1 MGIPRNSNGNGGI
14 PTAVPSSGSSDAP
27 KNDVQRQVRK
37 QKPNSSVEST
47 SQLKKSNDT
56 KPKRQYTPE
65 QIEYIKKERLRR
77 KQESEKN
84 ERILQQKKR
93 QDDEEQLKL
102 QRRKEDAQKV
112 RRQSEQKQDNHRNNE
127 LLSHDDNSNDE
138 YTIDPVTGVKYK
150 KLPAASKDVIRAD
163 KKSGGLGIEQLR
175 NMIPEADF
183 DLNDLDGA
191 ANSFLAHLRVPPDKE
206 EMKRLR
212 EEKIARAKAQ
222 NDEYKQKET
231 ELEEKYGSLEADPD
245 EVWNG

>member
-1 MGIPRNSNGNGGI
+1 MGIPRNLNGNSGI
-14 PTAVPSSGSSDAP
+14 PTTIPLSDGSDTP
-27 KNDVQRQVRK
+27 KNDVQRQIK
-37 QKPNSSVEST
+37 EQDKSSSDSVSRP
-47 SQLKKSNDT
+47 KKDSSDS
-56 KPKRQYTPE
+56 KRQYTPE

-77 KQESEKN
+77 KKEAEKN
-84 ERILQQKKR
+84 EKIIQQKQAKDNEERLKR
-93 QDDEEQLKL
+93 QQQESSA
-102 QRRKEDAQKV
+102 RKA
-112 RRQSEQKQDNHRNNE
+112 RRQPEQNQDSHRNNNVFT
-127 LLSHDDNSNDE
+127 DDNHSNDE
-138 YTIDPVTGVKYK
+138 YAIDPVTGVKYK